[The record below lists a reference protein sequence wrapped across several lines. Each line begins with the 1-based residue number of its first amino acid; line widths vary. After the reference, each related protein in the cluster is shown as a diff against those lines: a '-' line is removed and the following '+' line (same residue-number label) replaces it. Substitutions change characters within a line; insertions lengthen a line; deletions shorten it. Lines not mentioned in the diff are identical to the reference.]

1 MTPSA
6 LPNESNE
13 APVES
18 SAVII
23 PISNPQTDESTLTE
37 GAISE
42 DVLIACTEVN
52 KTNIVLQNNNVLEI
66 GVLNN
71 DKDNQGSVGDH
82 SLVINVK
89 ENGAEEHGLV
99 NTSSKIQP
107 NDGKIVVKV
116 VGELLKKDNNVVRN
130 VRSAEKLS
138 NSKSNITEMIL
149 TSELLLKSP
158 KVTDRKVFKKT
169 SQPNMPQ
176 SKVQV
181 FRKTSEPAFA
191 SQTKPGKLPVN
202 RKSSHD
208 DTKLSKPN
216 DLASP
221 AQLKTQSLVK
231 SSKLYNSEE
240 TLSRKLKT
248 SDDAKKIQSTLSS
261 TSMESLKGMTA
272 KTNDEKDTAVEV
284 WSDTHSIMSEASI
297 DEMDSADKLKKN
309 MSEEEHRNLRRK
321 RIERNISHNNNK
333 GNIVTANISKFQ
345 NEIEK
350 LKASRKTSVE
360 KIKLTRTDSKKKDP
374 VDFDKSVGSL
384 SDAKHAVG
392 VNASFE
398 RKPSFNTKLL
408 SKPNTARGKVTPR
421 NGPSGQ
427 VNLKTLGTWSSLNTL
442 TIEEALLE
450 AESRKNGTQAYKDFG
465 EVLGERKDFGE
476 VLGERKDFG
485 EVLGERKDFGEV
497 MGERKDFGE
506 VLGERE
512 NGIPLAAKK
521 EPMERAES
529 MQDSRKDSRELVVN
543 DDENTTSSVNVPA
556 PEAKSE
562 EQLASEKSWLDAEKL
577 WLVHRAGFTL
587 ARPLSNARDGK
598 VKVKVEVTG
607 VEVTVDEDD
616 VEKCN
621 PSQYDTCEDL
631 CSLRHLNESSV
642 LHTLRCRYAS
652 NLIHTYAG
660 PTSIIINPV
669 APLAIYSDKVAQ
681 MFKGCSSE
689 DMPAHIYSTILTVDK
704 LSAIWVILE
713 AFGSARTCLNI
724 NATRVSHIFSLDFDQ
739 TGLIASASIQLLL
752 LDKHRVVRR
761 PEGESNFHVLYRLLA
776 GADGTLRKELMLDVI
791 TNSGEPNQFIIPYSK
806 HEDTQRGLMDFVRL
820 CAAMST
826 LNITEVELK
835 CIFSMLAAVL
845 HLGAAGA
852 VKGSN
857 SNKWQFQ
864 SPAAAQRAAKCL
876 GVGSDQLARVI
887 FSSPIVSPSSGAGGA
902 GSRQYRTPG
911 SPSSSEELNGQEAL
925 ESFAANLYS
934 EVFNSVGALINRSLA
949 PSTHTVCSL
958 LLVDTPGFQNP
969 ASTGHNQSGASFAD
983 FCFNYLQER
992 LGLLFH
998 HSVLVAP
1005 RDLYSQENID
1015 IPGLNTPDEA
1025 EDDFYSPQSLVSLL
1039 DNAPS
1044 LSYSGATSTTNDNRK
1059 PPGLLWLLDELP
1071 GASSGASF
1079 PDLVFG
1085 NFSEKE
1091 YHGLLRKAPG
1101 QNHFIV
1107 QHNLGTNPVLYNT
1120 ESWPRVT
1127 REPTTSRSVVSL
1139 LTESTTPGLSNLVST
1154 HRSAGLGS
1162 ATFDMGGG
1170 GRGVASIRRT
1180 TTSLHKRRSVP
1191 LQVKFTVDSL
1201 IETIRRSELRFVHCL
1216 LPHHNAGLVD
1226 PRSAGQNVHQFDSL
1240 VNIPLLRSQL
1250 RGSQLLAAVRLY
1262 KQGYPRYM
1270 PLTEFRRRFALLGAA
1285 PGSSTQPAP
1294 SEKGSVVSDDKGAV
1308 EEILLSLDLDHSSY
1322 RVGLSQI
1329 FFRSSVLPQLE
1340 AERDKKLSS
1349 RVIEFQARCRGYLA
1363 RKHLA
1368 KLKVQDVAVR
1378 CIQRNVRKFMDVR
1391 DWSWWRLYLKINP
1404 LLNVHRTDQ
1413 ELQAKSEELEALK
1426 SKLEKLEVE
1435 RNLLKQDNTRLETKL
1450 GEITEDYADEH
1461 STATLA
1467 TERLT
1472 HESSE
1477 RSRLEKE
1484 LAEAQVDLFRRT
1496 RRHELERRLA
1506 NLEDMGVAT
1515 RSAEV
1520 ETNQRLK
1527 KDLKRTKALLKDTQT
1542 MLVQSRQDNPNK
1554 LLVRQLR
1561 NQLEDAEVSRNV
1573 ATKARQTMESD
1584 LADVTVQLE
1593 ETSRA
1598 KSELETRLSAVLR
1611 ERSQLQSQLDENE
1624 EEMTESKQALSL
1636 DLSDEGSDATGGE
1649 GDLYRKKWERAMR
1662 ELEFTKHR
1670 LTQQHQDDLEQLVGL
1685 RKQLEKKLSDAY
1697 EQIEEQRNVAAE
1709 WKRKVARVN
1718 SEMSDQRLLLE
1729 EQSSRN
1735 TLLEKKQRK
1744 FDAEYQMLQDEL
1756 RQERN
1761 QKEKALRDKELA
1773 LGDKYTMEQTLSSL
1787 KLELELKDQKLS
1799 SLAQEL
1805 EELTFS
1811 GNTEEEVANLKK
1823 KKHALEAKLGD
1834 QEEELDEL
1842 AGQVQM
1848 LEQAKLKVEMNLE
1861 QVRKAHRKELASKD
1875 EELEA
1880 LRCSTMKKVKALQ
1893 SQLESEHESR
1903 TALLRERHELER
1915 RLANLE
1921 DMGVA
1926 TRSAEVETNQRLK
1939 KDLKRTKA
1947 LLKDT
1952 QTMLAQSRQD
1962 NPNKL
1967 LVRQLR
1973 NQLEDAEV
1981 SRNVA
1986 TKARQTMESDL
1997 ADVTVQLEETSR
2009 AKSELETRLSAVL
2022 RERSQLQS
2030 QLDENEEEMTEVL
2043 KKYQA
2048 SVQQLSSEQASL
2060 QEATTRISEL
2070 EAETSSYKDQLA
2082 ELNSKLESIETHGD
2096 PSSTL
2101 ALKRLQLKCKELE
2114 SKLEFEHT
2122 TRSRLE
2128 VQINRLKENTD
2139 KLQSECNVLRAKE
2152 SASSNDVRK
2161 LQRTIRELKENIQ
2174 SLEAKGI
2181 NDSLKRKELEK
2192 EIQCREAEI
2201 ATLKNELSVASQRIA
2216 DLQHAVRKLQRTIR
2230 ELKENIQSLEA
2241 KGINDSLKR
2250 KELEKEIQCREA
2262 EIATLKNELSVASQ
2276 RIADLQHA
2284 IRGDID
2290 DSDSDEDSDNRNSSS
2305 LSDERDHTKE

>member
-1 MTPSA
+1 
-6 LPNESNE
+6 
-13 APVES
+13 
-18 SAVII
+18 
-23 PISNPQTDESTLTE
+23 
-37 GAISE
+37 
-42 DVLIACTEVN
+42 
-52 KTNIVLQNNNVLEI
+52 
-66 GVLNN
+66 
-71 DKDNQGSVGDH
+71 
-82 SLVINVK
+82 
-89 ENGAEEHGLV
+89 
-99 NTSSKIQP
+99 
-107 NDGKIVVKV
+107 
-116 VGELLKKDNNVVRN
+116 
-130 VRSAEKLS
+130 
-138 NSKSNITEMIL
+138 
-149 TSELLLKSP
+149 
-158 KVTDRKVFKKT
+158 
-169 SQPNMPQ
+169 
-176 SKVQV
+176 
-181 FRKTSEPAFA
+181 
-191 SQTKPGKLPVN
+191 
-202 RKSSHD
+202 
-208 DTKLSKPN
+208 
-216 DLASP
+216 
-221 AQLKTQSLVK
+221 
-231 SSKLYNSEE
+231 
-240 TLSRKLKT
+240 
-248 SDDAKKIQSTLSS
+248 
-261 TSMESLKGMTA
+261 MESLKGMTA

-806 HEDTQRGLMDFVRL
+806 HEDTQRGLMDFVRLCAAMSTLNITEVELKCIFSMLAAVLHLGAAGAVKGSNSNKWQFQSPAAAQRAIDSLIETIRRSELRFVHCLLPQHNAGLVDPRSAGQNSHQFDSLVNIPLLRSQLRGSQILAAVRLYKQGYPRCMPLTEFRRRFALLGARL

-2290 DSDSDEDSDNRNSSS
+2290 DSDSDEDSDNS
-2305 LSDERDHTKE
+2305 LN